1 MRTRW
6 IIAVVL
12 VLLGIVWIAQ
22 GMGWL
27 RGSGFMD
34 GDMRWALIG
43 AILAVGGV
51 VGRLDR
57 VQDAPGLSQP
67 VQVASSRPT
76 VTCSP

>member
-1 MRTRW
+1 VDVPARTRW

-27 RGSGFMD
+27 GGSGFMD
-34 GDMRWALIG
+34 GDPRWALFG

-51 VGRLDR
+51 LVGWTAIRTHR
-57 VQDAPGLSQP
+57 V
-67 VQVASSRPT
+67 
-76 VTCSP
+76 